1 MQGIKVIKT
10 EDFNAKA
17 PEMEVREADIQATE
31 IREAEILNLYSLY
44 SNMVFRI
51 AISYLCQFQDAEDV
65 VQAVF
70 MKIIEGKAQ
79 PESGKERAFLT
90 GITINHCK
98 DVLRSAWKRKTVPL
112 EEAENKPVFEFE
124 EDNEL
129 FNEVMKLPYKLR
141 IVLHLHY
148 YEGYN
153 FKEIA
158 SFLKISSSAVSMR
171 IHRSRKILKEKLR
184 EDNGYVR

>member
-1 MQGIKVIKT
+1 MQKT
-10 EDFNAKA
+10 EVLKINITGSEILNTDALEIKE
-17 PEMEVREADIQATE
+17 PATDVQ
-31 IREAEILNLYSLY
+31 EAEILNLYALY
-44 SNMVFRI
+44 SNMVYRI
-51 AISYLCQFQDAEDV
+51 AVSYLCQLQDAQDV

-79 PESGKERAFLT
+79 PEPGKERAFLT
-90 GITINHCK
+90 GITINYCK

-158 SFLKISSSAVSMR
+158 SFLKISLSAVSMR